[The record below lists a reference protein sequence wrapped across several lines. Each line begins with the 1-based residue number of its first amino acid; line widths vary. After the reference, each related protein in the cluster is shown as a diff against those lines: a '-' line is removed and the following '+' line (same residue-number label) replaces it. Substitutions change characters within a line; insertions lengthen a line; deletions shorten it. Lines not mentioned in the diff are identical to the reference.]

1 MATGPKDAMRDFK
14 RCPGQAELS
23 SFTLVEVVIAIAV
36 MAFALVSILGL
47 MTYTSQLVQQSD
59 TYSRLSN
66 VSSQVLAQFESQ
78 PYAVSTN
85 LATINATNY
94 YTYEGLPTNSA
105 AAYYQCNVT
114 NANPAGW
121 TLTNVMQI
129 QMSIRWPKPQFI
141 NTNVII
147 TSTLNYD

>member
-1 MATGPKDAMRDFK
+1 MCNVLRLAVPSVKPK
-14 RCPGQAELS
+14 PN

-36 MAFALVSILGL
+36 ISFALISILGL
-47 MTYTSQLVQQSD
+47 MTYTSQVLQQSD

-66 VSSQVLAQFESQ
+66 VAEQVVAKYDSQ
-78 PYAVSTN
+78 PFSLSTN
-85 LATINATNY
+85 CALTNAAYY

-105 AAYYQCNVT
+105 GAFYQANVT
-114 NANPAGW
+114 NADSSGW

-129 QMSIRWPKPQFI
+129 QLTIRWPKPQFV

-147 TSTLNYD
+147 TSSLNYD